1 MKLMRV
7 SFLPTHSILP
17 FSFSAPKSF
26 FINCSNAGTG
36 SYACLKVDEL
46 PVNEVFVGIDN
57 DFSDTNHYLELG
69 GQLAATFHSK
79 Q

>member
-1 MKLMRV
+1 VHLDIV
-7 SFLPTHSILP
+7 SPGLTPNRFGLLTA
-17 FSFSAPKSF
+17 FG
-26 FINCSNAGTG
+26 AGTG
-36 SYACLKVDEL
+36 SYACLKVDQL
-46 PVNEVFVGIDN
+46 PTDEVFVGIDN